1 MLLAKRIRMIR
12 KQKMKTQEEICQII
26 GITQP
31 AYSQYENEAANMTF
45 GTIIK
50 IAEALEVPIP
60 FLTDIYSEH
69 TDYDAWRNDLQSYK
83 VVKKFVTNE

>member
-1 MLLAKRIRMIR
+1 MLLAKRLRMIR
-12 KQKMKTQEEICQII
+12 KEKMKTQEEICLKI

-45 GTIIK
+45 ATIMR

-60 FLTDIYSEH
+60 FLTDIYSE
-69 TDYDAWRNDLQSYK
+69 TYK
-83 VVKKFVTNE
+83 LEDWKKEIIETPDISKV

>member
-1 MLLAKRIRMIR
+1 MLLAKRIKMIR
-12 KQKMKTQEEICQII
+12 KHKMKTQDEICFKI

-69 TDYDAWRNDLQSYK
+69 VDYDTWRNDLKARK
-83 VVKKFVTNE
+83 VEKNL

>member
-1 MLLAKRIRMIR
+1 MLLAKRIKMIR
-12 KQKMKTQEEICQII
+12 KHKMKTQDEICLRI

-69 TDYDAWRNDLQSYK
+69 VDYDTWRNNLQARK
-83 VVKKFVTNE
+83 VEKKFVKNE